1 MLDHHHHWRDTPR
14 GGLLIIVHDKT
25 RPLTGV
31 WGRSPQQEQGPGAYR
46 RAPGQGAKSPE
57 AESILA
63 VGRPTDTANNA
74 PLARCSIF
82 SLKQVIASRVAFVG
96 KVSEGDKIE
105 WPQVFVIVT
114 ITITIKSRAHL

>member
-1 MLDHHHHWRDTPR
+1 MLDQHHHWRDTPR

-25 RPLTGV
+25 NGGLGAEPPAGAGSRGIPQ
-31 WGRSPQQEQGPGAYR
+31 SPWSG
-46 RAPGQGAKSPE
+46 GQGAKSPE

-63 VGRPTDTANNA
+63 LGRPTDTANNA

-82 SLKQVIASRVAFVG
+82 SLKQVIATRVAFVG